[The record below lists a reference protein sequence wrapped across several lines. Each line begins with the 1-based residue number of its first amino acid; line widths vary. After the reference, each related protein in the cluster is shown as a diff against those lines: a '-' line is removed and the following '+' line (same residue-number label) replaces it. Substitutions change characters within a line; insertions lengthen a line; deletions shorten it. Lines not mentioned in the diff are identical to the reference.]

1 MSSPSRYSARSFRHA
16 HQAIVSAID
25 QVLLNVRSY
34 TVARPAL
41 RELDAQL
48 LAHLGRQDSA
58 FYQHLSE
65 CVGDNREQQKMLE
78 FLKHDAAES
87 KVLFLEFFDRYL
99 NEYNM
104 ADVKNLPVAFLAFK
118 KAVIER
124 LDAEE
129 EYLLPL
135 FETVP
140 QEEASK
146 E

>member
-1 MSSPSRYSARSFRHA
+1 MSSTSRYSVRSFRQA
-16 HQAIVSAID
+16 HQAIVSAVD

-34 TVARPAL
+34 AAARPAL
-41 RELDAQL
+41 RELDGQL
-48 LAHLGRQDSA
+48 LAHLGRQDSV
-58 FYQHLSE
+58 FFQRLSE
-65 CVGDNREQQKMLE
+65 CIGDNRERQKMLE

-104 ADVKNLPVAFLAFK
+104 ADVKNFPITFLAFK
-118 KAVIER
+118 KTVIER
-124 LDAEE
+124 LDVEE

-135 FETVP
+135 FDVVPPEETP
-140 QEEASK
+140 K